1 MSEVI
6 DEPKSGS
13 MEGCARQDSRS
24 EVAGAAV
31 AACGASSVKLD
42 VEEMEDTDEI
52 DMEIAIACFE
62 LGLKHSSPKVLLG
75 LMPDSATAGLTSEHL
90 KSHLQ
95 KYRLN
100 SGRSKDEFKTLFR
113 NQIREAFAGWI
124 DGQGGGHGLGAT
136 AIPHTSSFSS
146 SASSASLGA
155 GSSEAMSETDAVAA
169 AAAAQVLSVALSSET
184 SSTSLNTLSAAA
196 LVLDQVS
203 DPSQQANKRARGILD
218 STKDLLVG
226 WQELYKDASGV
237 GEKMNSLAFI
247 LPSIPPP
254 PAPVPSSSASSSS
267 NTNHLNP

>member
-1 MSEVI
+1 
-6 DEPKSGS
+6 
-13 MEGCARQDSRS
+13 
-24 EVAGAAV
+24 
-31 AACGASSVKLD
+31 
-42 VEEMEDTDEI
+42 
-52 DMEIAIACFE
+52 
-62 LGLKHSSPKVLLG
+62 
-75 LMPDSATAGLTSEHL
+75 
-90 KSHLQ
+90 
-95 KYRLN
+95 
-100 SGRSKDEFKTLFR
+100 
-113 NQIREAFAGWI
+113 
-124 DGQGGGHGLGAT
+124 
-136 AIPHTSSFSS
+136 
-146 SASSASLGA
+146 
-155 GSSEAMSETDAVAA
+155 MSETDAVAA

>member
-1 MSEVI
+1 M
-6 DEPKSGS
+6 DESRDERQNDPL
-13 MEGCARQDSRS
+13 EGHARQDGRS
-24 EVAGAAV
+24 EAVGAT
-31 AACGASSVKLD
+31 SVGSDARTLK
-42 VEEMEDTDEI
+42 VEEPEDTDEI

-75 LMPDSATAGLTSEHL
+75 LMPDSATNGLTSEHL

-113 NQIREAFAGWI
+113 NQVREAFAVWI
-124 DGQGGGHGLGAT
+124 AGQGGGAGVGSAAL
-136 AIPHTSSFSS
+136 PPSYSFPS
-146 SASSASLGA
+146 SASTASLGA
-155 GSSEAMSETDAVAA
+155 GSPEAMSETDAVAA
-169 AAAAQVLSVALSSET
+169 AAAAQVLSAALSSET

-196 LVLDQVS
+196 LVLDRVS
-203 DPSQQANKRARGILD
+203 DPSQLANVRARGILD

-247 LPSIPPP
+247 LPSLPPP
-254 PAPVPSSSASSSS
+254 PASSSS
-267 NTNHLNP
+267 TNP